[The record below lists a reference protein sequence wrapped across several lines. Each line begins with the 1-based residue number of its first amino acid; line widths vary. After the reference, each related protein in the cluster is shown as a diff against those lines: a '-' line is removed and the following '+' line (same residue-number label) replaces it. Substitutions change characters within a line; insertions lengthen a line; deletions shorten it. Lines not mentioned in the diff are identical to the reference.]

1 MLGVWF
7 RFITF
12 RKKFHL
18 CLIKERN
25 DCEADFV
32 LKTRWKCKKRY
43 KIEWIRF
50 IAGNNRGNSN
60 SLCLNCG
67 GIRCRGR
74 EENDNTYR
82 QTRVTDTSVQRGGA
96 ASVQEKEGR
105 MVMAR
110 DKVRGKK
117 APERKVL
124 WAGNGTGREGG
135 NYSTLVAF
143 NMAANS
149 SRGGEFERGRG
160 ASV

>member
-1 MLGVWF
+1 MLSVLF
-7 RFITF
+7 LFISF

-25 DCEADFV
+25 DCETDLCSRQEENV
-32 LKTRWKCKKRY
+32 KKRY

-124 WAGNGTGREGG
+124 
-135 NYSTLVAF
+135 
-143 NMAANS
+143 
-149 SRGGEFERGRG
+149 
-160 ASV
+160 